1 MDSNKV
7 FVTLDN
13 GEEKEMEILFT
24 VDLDQF
30 GKSYVLFFDP
40 EDPEATVYAMSYDE
54 DGNLN
59 AIESDEEWGVI
70 EEVLEGY
77 QDGEEPEP
85 SSSWFCV

>member
-1 MDSNKV
+1 MDSNKL
-7 FVTLDN
+7 FVTLDS

-77 QDGEEPEP
+77 QDGE
-85 SSSWFCV
+85 

>member
-1 MDSNKV
+1 MDSNKL

-77 QDGEEPEP
+77 QDGE
-85 SSSWFCV
+85 

>member
-1 MDSNKV
+1 MDSNKL
-7 FVTLDN
+7 FVTTDT

-40 EDPEATVYAMSYDE
+40 EDPDATVYAMSYDE

-59 AIESDEEWGVI
+59 AIESEEEWGVI

-77 QDGEEPEP
+77 EDGQQD
-85 SSSWFCV
+85 

>member
-1 MDSNKV
+1 MDSNKL

-30 GKSYVLFFDP
+30 GKSYVLFLDP

-77 QDGEEPEP
+77 QDGE
-85 SSSWFCV
+85 

>member
-1 MDSNKV
+1 MDSNKL
-7 FVTLDN
+7 FITTDT

-24 VDLDQF
+24 VDMDQF

-59 AIESDEEWGVI
+59 AVESEEEWEAI

-77 QDGEEPEP
+77 TDGQE
-85 SSSWFCV
+85 S